1 MFHERTPEELK
12 KIRRRRYAIELALIA
27 AVVGGVYGY
36 STVVDQMR
44 EQAAVGVHDAILE
57 SAKQCCAIEG
67 AYPESLSHLEKQYGL
82 NVNHDDFIIA
92 YEYYGG
98 NIAPSVMVV
107 PR

>member
-12 KIRRRRYAIELALIA
+12 KIRRRRYAIEVALVAALA
-27 AVVGGVYGY
+27 GGVFGY
-36 STVVDQMR
+36 NAVVDQMR
-44 EQAAVGVHDAILE
+44 EQAAVGVRNAILE

-67 AYPESLSHLEKQYGL
+67 SYPQSISHLESQYGL
-82 NVNHDDFIIA
+82 RVNHDDFIIA

>member
-1 MFHERTPEELK
+1 MV
-12 KIRRRRYAIELALIA
+12 LIA
-27 AVVGGVYGY
+27 AIAGGIYGY
-36 STVVDQMR
+36 STMVDQMR
-44 EQAAVGVHDAILE
+44 EQAAVGVHNAILE

-67 AYPESLSHLEKQYGL
+67 AYPQSLSHLEEQYGL